1 MNSLPG
7 IDESMDASQVELAAP
22 TLLTELEPRGQA
34 FRESFAAVF
43 RTPEPISDAGPPG
56 NFWPDVFVNRRLPW
70 SPFMQ
75 SAAFHSGAIALIWV
89 LSIAWMR
96 QHPLSARPKFDPS
109 SVTYFSPEEYLR
121 PLDTGEGRLQPQKGE
136 PEFARQ
142 AIISVPREPDNQ
154 TQTIVVPPDIK
165 LAQQVRLPNVVSW
178 PQTTLSVPITASS
191 PGAKLPML
199 PVAVVAPPPD
209 VDPSTGHRPMADL
222 GQNIVGPAPDAGTVT
237 SDRNIRAP
245 QAAVIE
251 PAPNVEP
258 TSARKYGDINIA
270 HAEVVA
276 PAPQLSLSEQQA
288 GSGRMQRALG
298 ETSTSVVPPPP
309 SVSGSG
315 GTNTGSRLIALG
327 VNPAAPTGPVEPPAG
342 NRRGSFS
349 ANPSGKPGAAGTPDV
364 PGTADGKNASLGS
377 QSGAGSS
384 AGGAKSA
391 SNGLPAGLHVGPAP
405 PGAPIG
411 NIASEGSAGK
421 SSDGVSS
428 VIASTNPRTN
438 TTPSGKMAS
447 PLPDEKVSDLDRQ
460 VFGPRRVYSM
470 TLNMPN
476 LNSSGGSWVIRFSE
490 LKEESAKGELFA
502 PEATHKVDPGYPIE
516 LIRQNV
522 QGMVTLRAV
531 IHSDGRVSDVKVLN
545 SPDERLDTYARAAFE
560 QWQFRPG
567 MKNGNAV
574 ALEAVVTIPFRIR
587 KAF

>member
-7 IDESMDASQVELAAP
+7 IDESVDVSQVELAPP
-22 TLLTELEPRGQA
+22 TLLTELEPRGRA

-43 RTPEPISDAGPPG
+43 RTPDPISDLGPPG

-75 SAAFHSGAIALIWV
+75 SAAFHTTAIALIWV

-96 QHPLSARPKFDPS
+96 QHPLTARPKFDPS

-165 LAQQVRLPNVVSW
+165 LAQKVRLPNVVSW
-178 PQTTLSVPITASS
+178 PQTALSVPITATS

-209 VDPSTGHRPMADL
+209 VDPSTGRRPMADL
-222 GQNIVGPAPDAGTVT
+222 GQNIVAPAPDAGTVT

-288 GSGRMQRALG
+288 GSGRMQRSLG
-298 ETSTSVVPPPP
+298 ETSASVVPPPP

-315 GTNTGSRLIALG
+315 GTSAGSRLIALG
-327 VNPAAPTGPVEPPAG
+327 VNPAVPSGPVEPPAG

-349 ANPSGKPGAAGTPDV
+349 ANPSGKAGAAGTPDV
-364 PGTADGKNASLGS
+364 PGTAEGKTASLGS

-384 AGGAKSA
+384 AGGARSA

-405 PGAPIG
+405 PGTPIG

-421 SSDGVSS
+421 SSDGESS
-428 VIASTNPRTN
+428 VIASANARTT
-438 TTPSGKMAS
+438 TTPTGKMAS
-447 PLPDEKVSDLDRQ
+447 PLPDEK
-460 VFGPRRVYSM
+460 
-470 TLNMPN
+470 
-476 LNSSGGSWVIRFSE
+476 
-490 LKEESAKGELFA
+490 
-502 PEATHKVDPGYPIE
+502 
-516 LIRQNV
+516 
-522 QGMVTLRAV
+522 
-531 IHSDGRVSDVKVLN
+531 
-545 SPDERLDTYARAAFE
+545 
-560 QWQFRPG
+560 
-567 MKNGNAV
+567 
-574 ALEAVVTIPFRIR
+574 
-587 KAF
+587 